1 MPRIPLGPIPLRIV
15 QLLTFAVGG
24 LIPACQT
31 EQQSLVLDDYR
42 LRLTAESGD
51 LEPTAL
57 ADNDEGQTID
67 CLVGHVAGRPMYAHD
82 ILDPM
87 QDELSAVEEV
97 SHPSREGGDGEGKEA
112 PKKFRGSAVTL

>member
-1 MPRIPLGPIPLRIV
+1 MPRISLGPIPLRIV

-31 EQQSLVLDDYR
+31 DQQSLVLDDYR

-51 LEPTAL
+51 LDSEVL
-57 ADNDEGQTID
+57 AGNDEGQTID

-87 QDELSAVEEV
+87 QDELSAVAAKSDV
-97 SHPSREGGDGEGKEA
+97 AQFLSLIHI
-112 PKKFRGSAVTL
+112 